1 MLFSQI
7 RSSLCLQGGSQRE
20 ERYDVLLQR
29 VRELGL
35 CEEEYKWYLDLR
47 KYGGAKHS
55 GYGLGFDRMVM
66 YVTGMSNIRDVQP
79 FPRTTELLDF

>member
-1 MLFSQI
+1 
-7 RSSLCLQGGSQRE
+7 
-20 ERYDVLLQR
+20 
-29 VRELGL
+29 
-35 CEEEYKWYLDLR
+35 LR